1 MFSLL
6 DYPDILAQAVPL
18 VKGYFVIFPGRQSA
32 SARRALADLGEKTIL
47 LSAEEDKAAACGI
60 DCGNLLN
67 VQIAV
72 VLLKLLYQRVRFV
85 ISFA

>member
-6 DYPDILAQAVPL
+6 DYPDILAQAAPL

-32 SARRALADLGEKTIL
+32 SARRALADLGEKWIL
-47 LSAEEDKAAACGI
+47 LSAEEDKVAACGI
-60 DCGNLLN
+60 DRGNLLN

-72 VLLKLLYQRVRFV
+72 AVLILLYQRVRFV

>member
-32 SARRALADLGEKTIL
+32 SARRALADLGEKWIL
-47 LSAEEDKAAACGI
+47 LSAEEDKAAVLRIHTGDLAIG
-60 DCGNLLN
+60 LN
-67 VQIAV
+67 T
-72 VLLKLLYQRVRFV
+72 LY
-85 ISFA
+85 

>member
-6 DYPDILAQAVPL
+6 DYPDILAQAAPL

-32 SARRALADLGEKTIL
+32 SAGWTLADLGEKWIL